1 MEDNMGRL
9 SQTSIDKIHERRR
22 RLNNEMDDIVVEGLT
37 KLGGSFQGRIMDLSK
52 VLAQFLREAQIKAA
66 IKRLSESGV
75 ITIEGTTNSR
85 IYRVLQ

>member
-1 MEDNMGRL
+1 MGRL

-22 RLNNEMDDIVVEGLT
+22 RLNNEMDDIVVQGLT
-37 KLGGSFQGRIMDLSK
+37 KLGGSFHGRIMDLSK
-52 VLAQFLREAQIKAA
+52 CLAQFLREAQIKAA

>member
-1 MEDNMGRL
+1 MGRL

-66 IKRLSESGV
+66 IKRLSEAGV
-75 ITIEGTTNSR
+75 IVIEGTTNARVYR
-85 IYRVLQ
+85 ILQ